1 MFVVMAQCWVPAS
14 TALSVHARG
23 LSHFRLLGLCNGCL
37 TIASCAERAETGL
50 TEEAIED
57 AEPLGGLW
65 ASIEAIP
72 EEGALPCHW

>member
-14 TALSVHARG
+14 TALSVHARC

-50 TEEAIED
+50 TDEAIED
-57 AEPLGGLW
+57 AEPL
-65 ASIEAIP
+65 
-72 EEGALPCHW
+72 